1 MSEDRQSRRSFSTR
15 SIHAGEAPDRATG
28 ARGVPIHQS
37 ATFAFDSYDQ
47 IRAWEDGQAERFQYS
62 RESNPTV
69 RTLELKIAD
78 LEGGE
83 STIATNSG
91 MAAISAVLLHF
102 AAHGGHIIAS
112 NQLFGATGDFLE
124 NEITSLGGSITRLD
138 LRNLVAVEAAIRPE
152 TRLIHCESV
161 SNPLLHVA
169 DVPALAAIAH
179 RHGAVLSV
187 DNTFLSPALYRP
199 LEDGADLV
207 IHSATKYL
215 SGSGQTVGGVVTGA
229 KLLIEPI
236 RKHVF
241 RLGTYM
247 PPFTAWMIILGCK
260 TLELRVERHLENA
273 SRMAELLE
281 ATPVVAEINYPGLPS
296 SPEHPVLQGMN
307 GARAGGLLSFRLHGD
322 PDTTRAFIDALRL
335 CTVAVSLGEPL
346 TLIWPFRDGL
356 IRVAIGL
363 ESADD
368 IAADLE
374 AGLMAAAKIEQ
385 TSRGVN
391 Q

>member
-1 MSEDRQSRRSFSTR
+1 MTEERRKFATR

-47 IRAWEDGQAERFQYS
+47 IRSWEDGHEPHFQYS

-69 RTLELKIAD
+69 QTLEAKIAD

-83 STIATNSG
+83 ATIATNSG

-102 AAHGGHIIAS
+102 AANGGHIIAS
-112 NQLFGATGDFLE
+112 SQLFGATGDFLE
-124 NEITSLGGSITRLD
+124 NEISALGGSITRLD
-138 LRNLVAVEAAIRPE
+138 LRDLSAVERAIRPE

-169 DVPALAAIAH
+169 DVPALAELAH
-179 RHGAVLSV
+179 RHGAALSV
-187 DNTFLSPALYRP
+187 DNTFLSPVLYRP
-199 LEDGADLV
+199 IEDGVDLV

-215 SGSGQTVGGVVTGA
+215 SGSGQTVGGVVTGRSE
-229 KLLIEPI
+229 LIEPI

-247 PPFTAWMIILGCK
+247 QPFTAWLIIMGCK
-260 TLELRVERHLENA
+260 TVSLRVDRHLENTQ
-273 SRMAELLE
+273 RLAELLE
-281 ATPVVAEINYPGLPS
+281 DHPAVAQVNYPGLPS
-296 SPEHPVLQGMN
+296 NDGHTTLQRMN
-307 GARAGGLLSFRLHGD
+307 GGQAGGLLSFRLHDD
-322 PDTTRAFIDALRL
+322 PDTTRAFIDALEL

-346 TLIWPFRDGL
+346 TLIWPYRDGL
-356 IRVAIGL
+356 IRLAVGL
-363 ESADD
+363 EDSDD
-368 IAADLE
+368 LAHDLTLGLE
-374 AGLMAAAKIEQ
+374 AAQRVIDSVRS
-385 TSRGVN
+385 TR
-391 Q
+391 

>member
-1 MSEDRQSRRSFSTR
+1 MAGDSGTPRRFVTR
-15 SIHAGEAPDRATG
+15 AIHAGESPDPATG

-47 IRAWEDGQAERFQYS
+47 IRSWEDGNEPHFQYS

-69 RTLELKIAD
+69 QTLERKIAD

-83 STIATNSG
+83 ATIAANSG

-102 AAHGGHIIAS
+102 AADQGHIIAS
-112 NQLFGATGDFLE
+112 SQLFGATGDFLD
-124 NEITSLGGSITRLD
+124 NEIAALGGSVTRID
-138 LRNLVAVEAAIRPE
+138 LRDLDAVKAAIRPN

-169 DVPALAAIAH
+169 DVPALAGIAH
-179 RHGAVLSV
+179 EAGAVLSV

-199 LEDGADLV
+199 LEDGADIV

-215 SGSGQTVGGVVTGA
+215 SGSGQTVGGVVTGRQA
-229 KLLIEPI
+229 LIDPI

-247 PPFTAWMIILGCK
+247 SPFTAWLIILGCK
-260 TLELRVERHLENA
+260 TLSLRVERHLSNTHELA
-273 SRMAELLE
+273 RLLE
-281 ATPVVAEINYPGLPS
+281 ASDVVEVVNYPGLPS
-296 SPEHPVLQGMN
+296 NCGHPVLNAMN
-307 GARAGGLLSFRLHGD
+307 GGNAGGLLSFRLKSD
-322 PDTTRAFIDALRL
+322 PHSTRAFIDALDL

-346 TLIWPFRDGL
+346 TLIWPYRDGL
-356 IRVAIGL
+356 IRLAVGL
-363 ESADD
+363 ED
-368 IAADLE
+368 IEDLKFDLT
-374 AGLMAAAKIEQ
+374 AGLRAAEQ
-385 TSRGVN
+385 FGK
-391 Q
+391 

>member
-1 MSEDRQSRRSFSTR
+1 MTEERRSRRNFATR
-15 SIHAGEAPDRATG
+15 SIHAGESPDQATG

-37 ATFAFDSYDQ
+37 ATFAFDSWDQ
-47 IRAWEDGQAERFQYS
+47 IRAWEDGNEAHFQYS

-69 RTLELKIAD
+69 QTLESKIAD

-102 AAHGGHIIAS
+102 AANGGHIIAS
-112 NQLFGATGDFLE
+112 TQLFGATGDFLE

-138 LRNLVAVEAAIRPE
+138 LRDHGAVEAAIRPE
-152 TRLIHCESV
+152 TRLIHCETV

-169 DVPALAAIAH
+169 DVAALAEIAH

-199 LEDGADLV
+199 LEHGADLV

-215 SGSGQTVGGVVTGA
+215 SGSGQTVGGVVTGRTE
-229 KLLIEPI
+229 LIEPI

-247 PPFTAWMIILGCK
+247 QPFTAWLIILGCK
-260 TLELRVERHLENA
+260 TLSLRVERHQENA
-273 SRMAELLE
+273 RRLAESLT
-281 ATPVVAEINYPGLPS
+281 AHPAVAEVNYPGLPGS
-296 SPEHPVLQGMN
+296 DGYDVLAGMN
-307 GARAGGLLSFRLHGD
+307 GGQAGGLLSFRLMDD
-322 PDTTRAFIDALRL
+322 PVSTRAFIDALDL

-346 TLIWPFRDGL
+346 TLIWPYRDGL
-356 IRVAIGL
+356 IRLAVGLEDIEDLTDDLTTGLEAAGQAIG
-363 ESADD
+363 S
-368 IAADLE
+368 
-374 AGLMAAAKIEQ
+374 
-385 TSRGVN
+385 
-391 Q
+391 